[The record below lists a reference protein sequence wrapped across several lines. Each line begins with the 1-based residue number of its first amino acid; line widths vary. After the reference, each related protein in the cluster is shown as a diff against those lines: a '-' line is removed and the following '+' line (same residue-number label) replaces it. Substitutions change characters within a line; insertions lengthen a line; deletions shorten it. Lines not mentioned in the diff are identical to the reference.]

1 MAKNRSPSHR
11 VPTRVAPNLKTRFKG
26 RLEGTVRTREREPPP
41 PRPPFISFS
50 VGERFRYTSAFPRQ
64 RQVPE
69 LEAAH
74 AKSGGWWVAPP
85 PRSTS
90 STEAIKAS
98 SPTSPCQHLI
108 PHRSIVNNS
117 SLYSHYVIYIQN
129 VICCDDVIS
138 PPCRRRGA
146 AHLTDLSVPKGM
158 LHLSQLSNSNSNSF
172 N

>member
-1 MAKNRSPSHR
+1 MCRQRNVTAHEKLFFPWRKIKKKNRSPSHR

-64 RQVPE
+64 RQIPE
-69 LEAAH
+69 LGAAH

-98 SPTSPCQHLI
+98 GPTSPCQHLI
-108 PHRSIVNNS
+108 PHRSSVNNS
-117 SLYSHYVIYIQN
+117 SLS
-129 VICCDDVIS
+129 
-138 PPCRRRGA
+138 
-146 AHLTDLSVPKGM
+146 LTT
-158 LHLSQLSNSNSNSF
+158 
-172 N
+172 